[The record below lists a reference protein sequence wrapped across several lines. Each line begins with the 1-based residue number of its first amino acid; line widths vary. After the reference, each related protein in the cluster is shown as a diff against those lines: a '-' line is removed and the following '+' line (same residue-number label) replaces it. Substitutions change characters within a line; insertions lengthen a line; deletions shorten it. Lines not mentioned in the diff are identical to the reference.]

1 MWEGGV
7 GAAWIPIAIGG
18 LALGRPPVLAATP
31 DSTLVAAVKAGDHRA
46 IDALLNTRGV
56 DVNAAQV
63 DGTTALHWA
72 AHGGDLDTVNRLI
85 AAGAQG
91 PAVNPCRIAPLLLP
105 GRGGHHPAVEAPPP
119 ASA

>member
-7 GAAWIPIAIGG
+7 GGAWIPSVIGV

-31 DSTLVAAVKAGDHRA
+31 DSTLVAAVKAGDHQA
-46 IDALLNTRGV
+46 IGALLKTRGV

-72 AHGGDLDTVNRLI
+72 AHGGDLDIVNRLI
-85 AAGAQG
+85 AAGAQVQG
-91 PAVNPCRIAPLLLP
+91 GNPDGLAPLLA
-105 GRGGHHPAVEAPPP
+105 PARDRP
-119 ASA
+119 S